1 MHKVPVPKGP
11 ITVSVRV
18 STAQFKGCLARLSA
32 FLTANG
38 IIAYVQPYF
47 CSKGSHKDIDFF
59 VDVRDR
65 DKIRELFKDEIY
77 SFQKNSSGNANI
89 DSMMFEGMP
98 IEFKYSSDPEN
109 ASFGAGY
116 GGLFYLIALL
126 MIRATCGKGFSI
138 SQEGWV
144 TYETLIPG
152 SDGGGSVT
160 TNIAPLI
167 EFLPMF
173 RGYMTQ
179 ETALHSITEFFD
191 VLATCPYY
199 NPAAIVNDKE
209 FKKWELLKAKHEKK
223 VAEWEAQCSGG
234 TYSGATDRFIE
245 IFQSFLSWL
254 ETRGVS
260 VESIESLKASDAPVG
275 PACDD
280 YVKERYPD
288 AFLRHQQSIA
298 AKITANKVE
307 QDAVQQTSVKNIAPL
322 LKVVN
327 KSKMPLVSLLS
338 KLLQGTE
345 SSNDTENQS
354 AVVVSCV
361 PIRKA
366 FIEAHGD
373 TKSDQKERINHA
385 ITTAPAE
392 AWTKYVCEMWE
403 IVEEKYVAPPS
414 KR

>member
-1 MHKVPVPKGP
+1 MHKVPVPKG
-11 ITVSVRV
+11 IKVSVRV
-18 STAQFKGCLARLSA
+18 PTAKFRECLVLLLAIIK
-32 FLTANG
+32 ANG
-38 IIAYVQPYF
+38 IVARIQPYF
-47 CSKGSHKDIDFF
+47 RSKHSHKDIDVF
-59 VDVRDR
+59 VDVKDR
-65 DKIRELFKDEIY
+65 DKIRALFKDEIY
-77 SFQKNSSGNANI
+77 SFEKNSANNANI
-89 DSMMFEGMP
+89 DSMMFEEMP

-109 ASFGAGY
+109 ASYGAGY
-116 GGLFYLIALL
+116 GGLFYLIALP
-126 MIRATCGKGFSI
+126 MIRATHGKGFSI

-144 TYETLIPG
+144 TCDSVIPT

-160 TNIAPLI
+160 TKIAPLI

-173 RGYMTQ
+173 AGYMTQ
-179 ETALHSITEFFD
+179 INALHSITEFFD

-199 NPAAIVNDKE
+199 NPAAIVNNKE
-209 FKKWELLKAKHEKK
+209 YKLWELLKAKHEKK

-260 VESIESLKASDAPVG
+260 IESIESLKASDALVG
-275 PACDD
+275 PTCDD

-298 AKITANKVE
+298 AKITASTIEKNV
-307 QDAVQQTSVKNIAPL
+307 VQQTSVKNIAPL
-322 LKVVN
+322 LKVDN

-361 PIRKA
+361 PIRNA
-366 FIEAHGD
+366 FIDAHGA
-373 TKSDQKERINHA
+373 TIPDQKERINHA